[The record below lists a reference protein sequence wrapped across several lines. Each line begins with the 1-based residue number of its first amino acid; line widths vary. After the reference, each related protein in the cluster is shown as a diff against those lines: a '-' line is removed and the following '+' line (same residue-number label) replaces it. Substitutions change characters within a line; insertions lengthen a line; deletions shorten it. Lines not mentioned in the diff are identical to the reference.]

1 MCCSRRPCA
10 MGSVR
15 TAAANVDG
23 RTAEGVLGHPE
34 RRATILIVEDDT
46 SMAHSLRE
54 GLLDEGFD
62 AVLAGDGDEG
72 FRLGASAMFDVIVL
86 DIMLPK
92 RNGFRVCRDLRAAGV
107 ATPILM
113 LTAKHGDL
121 DEAEALDTGADSF
134 LSKPF
139 AFVVLLARL
148 RALVRRGASMASS
161 QQGRLQR
168 GDLVVDVRQ
177 RRCWRAATE
186 IVLTSRELDLLAALL
201 AASPDVVAKP
211 NLLDLVW
218 GSDFEGD
225 PNVVEVYVG
234 YLRRK
239 VDQPFE
245 RTSIQTVRGVG
256 YRLDSER

>member
-1 MCCSRRPCA
+1 MNAS
-10 MGSVR
+10 
-15 TAAANVDG
+15 
-23 RTAEGVLGHPE
+23 
-34 RRATILIVEDDT
+34 RRATVLVVEDEV
-46 SMAHSLRE
+46 SMARTLRD
-54 GLLDEGFD
+54 GLFGEGFD
-62 AVLAGDGDEG
+62 VVLASDGDEG
-72 FRLGASAMFDVIVL
+72 FRLGSDGSFDAIVL

-107 ATPILM
+107 VTPILM

-148 RALVRRGASMASS
+148 RALVRRSATIANN
-161 QQGRLQR
+161 QQGRTQR

-177 RRCWRAATE
+177 RRCWRGITE
-186 IVLTSRELDLLAALL
+186 VVLTSRELDLLAALL
-201 AASPDVVAKP
+201 SQSPAVVGKRD
-211 NLLDLVW
+211 LLDLVW
-218 GSDFEGD
+218 GDEFDGD

-239 VDQPFE
+239 IDHPFG
-245 RTSIQTVRGVG
+245 RSSIQTVRGSG
-256 YRLDSER
+256 YRLDGDR